1 MKILSA
7 FAFALLATVAV
18 PHAGAQPA
26 TQPLD
31 RIVAVVDEDV
41 VLQSELDSQVNAVT
55 TQYASNPSQLPP
67 RDVLERQLLSRLIVQ
82 KLQIARAA
90 TSGVKVSDA
99 DIDQAMTQIARQNK
113 MDVSQL
119 RGAIESQGIDFN
131 RFREDVAEQVVVQ
144 RLRQRIAQSRVQV
157 SDAEIDSLVR
167 NGKLNQ
173 GQLHLGY
180 ILVGLPDGATP
191 EQVDEAHAKATE
203 AKQQIDAGM
212 DFTAAA
218 IRYSNA
224 DNALQG
230 GDLGWRNRNEL
241 PPPLVEAADA
251 LSEGAV
257 SAPIRGPNG
266 FHLIKLFGKRDA
278 GAGGEKLV
286 TEYKARHILAKI
298 DELNDDAKARAK
310 IDAVRARVAG
320 GEDFEAVARET
331 SDDDTTKAL
340 GGDLGWFPVDSYGA
354 GVGEAVSS
362 LSPGEVSQPFRTN
375 VGWHIVKLDEVR
387 NTDKAGEMQREEA
400 RNILFQRKA
409 EDEYESFLRQMRS
422 EAYVEIRLPG
432 AEDTSSTGGGTP

>member
-1 MKILSA
+1 MKNLFTP
-7 FAFALLATVAV
+7 FAFALLAAFAAAPVA
-18 PHAGAQPA
+18 AQPA
-26 TQPLD
+26 VESLD

-41 VLQSELDSQVNAVT
+41 VLQSELDSQVRSVT
-55 TQYASNPSQLPP
+55 TQYASNPAQLPP
-67 RDVLERQLLSRLIVQ
+67 RDVLEQQLLSRLIMQ

-99 DIDQAMTQIARQNK
+99 DVDQAMAQIASQNRLE
-113 MDVSQL
+113 VGQL
-119 RGAIESQGIDFN
+119 RTAIEGQGIDFN
-131 RFREDVAEQVVVQ
+131 RFREDVAEQVIVQ
-144 RLRQRIAQSRVQV
+144 RMRQGIAQSRVQV

-167 NGKLNQ
+167 NGKLNA
-173 GQLHLGY
+173 GQIHLGY
-180 ILVGLPDGATP
+180 ILVNLPDGATP
-191 EQVDEAHAKATE
+191 EQVDEALAKATE

-224 DNALQG
+224 ENALQG

-241 PPPLVEAADA
+241 PPPLVEAADGLA
-251 LSEGAV
+251 EGGV

-266 FHLIKLFGKRDA
+266 FHLIKLIGKRE
-278 GAGGEKLV
+278 GGGEQLV

-298 DELNDDAKARAK
+298 TELNSDEKAHAQ
-310 IDAVRARVAG
+310 IEALRARIVG
-320 GEDFEAVARET
+320 GEDFAKVAGAA
-331 SDDDTTKAL
+331 SDDDTTAAL
-340 GGDLGWFPVDSYGA
+340 GGDLGWFAGDSYGA
-354 GVGEAVSS
+354 GVGEAVRA

-387 NTDKAGEMQREEA
+387 NTDKSGEMQREEA

-422 EAYVEIRLPG
+422 EAFVEIRLPG
-432 AEDTSSTGGGTP
+432 AETPAPSGTP